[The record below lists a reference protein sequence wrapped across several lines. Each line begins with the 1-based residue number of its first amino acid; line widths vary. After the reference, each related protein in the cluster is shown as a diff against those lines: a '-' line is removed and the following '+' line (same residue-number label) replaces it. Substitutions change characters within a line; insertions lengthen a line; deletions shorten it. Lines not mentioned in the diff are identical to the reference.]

1 MHIGQVISMPHFTM
15 MDAMNAIEIMDPRM
29 DNGMKEELSVQ
40 ATGYSKKSADEFN
53 VQTPLLSEE
62 MAWIFDR
69 AIAAEM
75 GWHEGKF
82 MSQTIHTLQ
91 YVHDLYSMAS
101 VSTLPPQ
108 SEEDM
113 RKRPRIL
120 IATVLRPLVIGMLK
134 SCDLTWRQLL
144 QRFVYDAEDWHS
156 EKFEVP
162 LCENFQTSQVV
173 EQLDTA
179 ESWLKSSPELPYC
192 DALLARV
199 RLRKSLLRLLSH
211 LSSSLEGVQIPL
223 LLEARSLLEAVVHRY
238 PVPDP
243 ENGSPAWAAFDPTIC
258 RKLTAVTPL
267 KAIPLMEQGDA
278 WVVLK
283 RMLDELY
290 ELYSLAHEGSYRTV
304 SWMEVLRTHGKNW
317 FLRLAVSEITTIPD
331 RYLPTL
337 SNAANEQL
345 MRAGAIEQSGFLI
358 AQLVDLEN
366 RLHELIDH
374 MFMTL
379 NQNRPRMRRN
389 FSKVFLAWHRLEDDM
404 QALMNM
410 IEQSL
415 QHLQIPTGIT
425 ARLPLVTHYLRNTLV
440 VDHIFSGF
448 ELELYNPSE
457 YQLMYWHLSVILQN
471 QVSTIQDLIWI
482 AEQNGE
488 QDEMSTRYLRSQNT
502 WYAALRTMCEVRFQM
517 LVHLRTPIGSRGLFP
532 RLDMARQRI
541 NMERRFDWSFPSPE
555 ENIGLIDVA
564 QPDWAAYMTRVDG
577 VLADDMALKGDSS
590 NNLPQNLQ
598 LSPPEQRHSSTL
610 DCAAVYDNTK
620 GMYPRSSHV
629 IDLPEQRATMLG
641 LPPEL
646 GSAILIAA
654 TSDSRDAPYYY
665 YLQLETFR
673 LVSHDWNYNILSIGY
688 LWSILQAQQKPQM
701 VKRCLERSAGC
712 ALDVYMR
719 RRLDANP
726 MPTDEFAEQLL
737 PYIQRIR
744 VLDLILTG
752 VTDYI
757 GPAIMALLA
766 SQLPALTDLSISE
779 HSHRRLMRNITA
791 TAGLQRL
798 VSLKLEAVEVNAL
811 DLVACTRLRCLTLR
825 QACSLF
831 ELLSILAVHSHLEV
845 VLVELPLKITHM
857 GGTAPSGVQLQNLH
871 TLSLLEVNT
880 MEVFGFIRCLVLPPE
895 AKLTVKCRLY
905 DDGDA
910 MITMCMAP
918 FLRYLASK
926 LADPSTPQ
934 MIDTIF
940 IMNSAAFQL
949 PGIILSIRCGS
960 YPRANWSSGWK
971 LIFGLIHTIIGSRP
985 IRATFHQMT
994 STCSEGFTLMIGQ
1007 LARNIREMV
1016 AKSDVSERWIFEV
1029 MGGVTTATVVEGD
1042 FRPGAVQM
1050 ERLFPALRSF
1060 EGTALQRM
1068 ELFVDCIER
1077 RSRVGHQGGKR
1088 LEPAPLK
1095 SIRLHGTRCISDY
1108 HVARLRAVVDEVSWT
1123 SEDA

>member
-15 MDAMNAIEIMDPRM
+15 MDAMNAIEVGHLTATASSRDNHNLISIWKRIKIMDPRM
-29 DNGMKEELSVQ
+29 DNGMKGELSVQ
-40 ATGYSKKSADEFN
+40 ATGYLKKSADEFN

-577 VLADDMALKGDSS
+577 VLADDW
-590 NNLPQNLQ
+590 
-598 LSPPEQRHSSTL
+598 
-610 DCAAVYDNTK
+610 
-620 GMYPRSSHV
+620 
-629 IDLPEQRATMLG
+629 
-641 LPPEL
+641 
-646 GSAILIAA
+646 
-654 TSDSRDAPYYY
+654 
-665 YLQLETFR
+665 R
-673 LVSHDWNYNILSIGY
+673 L
-688 LWSILQAQQKPQM
+688 
-701 VKRCLERSAGC
+701 
-712 ALDVYMR
+712 
-719 RRLDANP
+719 
-726 MPTDEFAEQLL
+726 
-737 PYIQRIR
+737 
-744 VLDLILTG
+744 
-752 VTDYI
+752 
-757 GPAIMALLA
+757 
-766 SQLPALTDLSISE
+766 
-779 HSHRRLMRNITA
+779 
-791 TAGLQRL
+791 
-798 VSLKLEAVEVNAL
+798 
-811 DLVACTRLRCLTLR
+811 
-825 QACSLF
+825 
-831 ELLSILAVHSHLEV
+831 
-845 VLVELPLKITHM
+845 
-857 GGTAPSGVQLQNLH
+857 
-871 TLSLLEVNT
+871 
-880 MEVFGFIRCLVLPPE
+880 
-895 AKLTVKCRLY
+895 
-905 DDGDA
+905 
-910 MITMCMAP
+910 
-918 FLRYLASK
+918 
-926 LADPSTPQ
+926 
-934 MIDTIF
+934 
-940 IMNSAAFQL
+940 
-949 PGIILSIRCGS
+949 
-960 YPRANWSSGWK
+960 
-971 LIFGLIHTIIGSRP
+971 
-985 IRATFHQMT
+985 
-994 STCSEGFTLMIGQ
+994 
-1007 LARNIREMV
+1007 
-1016 AKSDVSERWIFEV
+1016 
-1029 MGGVTTATVVEGD
+1029 
-1042 FRPGAVQM
+1042 
-1050 ERLFPALRSF
+1050 
-1060 EGTALQRM
+1060 
-1068 ELFVDCIER
+1068 
-1077 RSRVGHQGGKR
+1077 
-1088 LEPAPLK
+1088 
-1095 SIRLHGTRCISDY
+1095 
-1108 HVARLRAVVDEVSWT
+1108 
-1123 SEDA
+1123 